1 MYNSMIKY
9 KQKFKSSKRNK
20 NYITINKARTEKKG
34 GSCYFCVKK
43 LNGGYIMENNN
54 MLDKEFKDLVSF
66 VKQDILKTRFQVQEN
81 ANIELIKLYFRI
93 GKIISENAKYGSK
106 FIQDFS
112 TSLKLEF
119 PNTAGFSKR
128 NLSRMKKF
136 YEEYK
141 DLSNLPPAVAKL
153 PWTHNCILLDK
164 IKDDKIRNWYAE
176 KCIENGW
183 AKTVLD
189 HQIDLQLYERQ
200 ALAEKLTN
208 FENNLSTS
216 QSELARDVI
225 KDPYIFELEGIKE
238 KSIEKDIENAM
249 MERIKNIL
257 LELGKGFSFVGSQ
270 YKISTEN
277 QDYYIDM
284 LFYHLELRCYIVVE
298 LKNVEFKPEYIGQ
311 LSFYVTAVDETLRKE
326 QDNQTIGLLLCKGKD
341 KLSVEW
347 ALKGINSPIGV
358 TSYEVR
364 NELPKEILDRLPTEE
379 DINKFMDMN

>member
-1 MYNSMIKY
+1 
-9 KQKFKSSKRNK
+9 
-20 NYITINKARTEKKG
+20 
-34 GSCYFCVKK
+34 
-43 LNGGYIMENNN
+43 MEENN
-54 MLDKEFKDLVSF
+54 MLDKEFKDLILC
-66 VKQDILKTRFQVQEN
+66 VKEDILKTRFEVQTN

-93 GKIISENAKYGSK
+93 GKIVSENAKYGNR

-119 PNTAGFSKR
+119 PDTTGFSTR

-141 DLSNLPPAVAKL
+141 DLSNLPMALAKL
-153 PWTHNCILLDK
+153 PWSHNNLLLDK
-164 IKDDKIRNWYAE
+164 VKELNVREWYAE
-176 KCIENGW
+176 KCFENGW
-183 AKTVLD
+183 SHTVLD

-200 ALAEKLTN
+200 AISDKLTN
-208 FENNLSTS
+208 FENKLPIP

-238 KSIEKDIENAM
+238 NAVEKDIENAM
-249 MERIKNIL
+249 MEKIKNVL
-257 LELGKGFSFVGSQ
+257 LELGKGFSFVGNQ

-284 LFYHLELRCYIVVE
+284 LFYHLDLRCYIVVE

-326 QDNQTIGLLLCKGKD
+326 LDNQTIGLLLCKGKD
-341 KLSVEW
+341 RLSVEW
-347 ALKGINSPIGV
+347 ALKGTNTPIGV

-364 NELPKEILDRLPTEE
+364 NELPKEVLDKLPTEE
-379 DINKFMDMN
+379 DINKHIDINEDDNI